1 MKGSDNMNI
10 ESMIIYFFFMI
21 LSLIPVVKL
30 DEVRTNKQYRV
41 LWFLSVLVFTW
52 AILIGFNLISKDIF
66 IIYYTRLLAYPIVF
80 AISYLFFV
88 IFQIYTKH
96 ETPRY
101 LHVLAMVFFL
111 IDLVLNLY
119 NSSLLWI
126 LSIPYSPDL
135 TREVYLT
142 ATRGWFFMLHTVLC
156 YVILLFGFIQM
167 FIYLKRKDRQ
177 YKDVFPFPMI
187 LISLIM
193 GVTLNIIHL
202 FVYSFEV
209 DPTFIFIVI
218 ITFILYMIIYKHD
231 FSVNMIL
238 SSKKLLFSKMRE
250 MYVIADHHGH
260 VIEYSNN
267 LQERFNQIQLKLG
280 ESTKEFYRKIKMNA
294 VIYRDIGEIKDLP
307 FEDKKFYLHIDAQ
320 DYRIDRFRENGELI
334 LLYDETLS
342 VKMMNEIEE
351 IRIHDQMSKLYSRNF
366 FEENRKKFEKE
377 YERMGLIMFDVDG
390 LKLFNDYLGHEE
402 GDRLI
407 RRFSEILLGLDDV
420 YDDLIAIRFGGDE
433 FVLLVKNASQ
443 RKIDD
448 ILTHIIDR
456 ASSPDVLENISFSH
470 GKTIRRPYELLKS
483 MLKRADDRLYQMKVA
498 KKNYKEKLIEALEIE
513 AKKNEHKEKDDDY

>member
-1 MKGSDNMNI
+1 
-10 ESMIIYFFFMI
+10 MI

-238 SSKKLLFSKMRE
+238 SSKK
-250 MYVIADHHGH
+250 IT
-260 VIEYSNN
+260 
-267 LQERFNQIQLKLG
+267 IQ
-280 ESTKEFYRKIKMNA
+280 
-294 VIYRDIGEIKDLP
+294 
-307 FEDKKFYLHIDAQ
+307 
-320 DYRIDRFRENGELI
+320 
-334 LLYDETLS
+334 
-342 VKMMNEIEE
+342 
-351 IRIHDQMSKLYSRNF
+351 
-366 FEENRKKFEKE
+366 
-377 YERMGLIMFDVDG
+377 
-390 LKLFNDYLGHEE
+390 
-402 GDRLI
+402 
-407 RRFSEILLGLDDV
+407 
-420 YDDLIAIRFGGDE
+420 
-433 FVLLVKNASQ
+433 
-443 RKIDD
+443 
-448 ILTHIIDR
+448 
-456 ASSPDVLENISFSH
+456 
-470 GKTIRRPYELLKS
+470 
-483 MLKRADDRLYQMKVA
+483 
-498 KKNYKEKLIEALEIE
+498 
-513 AKKNEHKEKDDDY
+513 